1 MFNFN
6 KKQSSTADFLE
17 FLNQRYGTKDSD
29 QDGLSDEVELL
40 IGTDPYNKDTDND
53 GVDDRQE
60 IEQGRNPLGS
70 GKLRDLFVPHAGNN
84 YKPGALQSQRLVFY
98 SLSSLLIKVMVGIF
112 VLTFPMVAWLSPDI
126 LYGQSQKIIDLTNQL
141 RVSVGV
147 NQLSINSALTQSAY
161 EKVQDMLMSQ
171 YFAHIS
177 PDGRSL
183 SDWLK
188 SVAYNYAV
196 AGENLAMGFSQPEEV
211 LAAWQKSPTHYANL
225 IDPDFSEI
233 GVGMVAGAYQK
244 NETVFIAQHFADPS
258 IVTAVQA
265 VEEDMPV
272 VADDNPVETVAMAV
286 SSEQPGTANQTVQK
300 LIQQVLAVNENGS
313 ASSTTDDFPRLITP
327 LSGETL
333 GTGEVQLKIWAPE
346 NGLLKIYDNDQ
357 LLISLYTE
365 EDSDYL
371 NPAIQLAV
379 GEHRLQLKLI
389 TEEQNFVSPVYNLQ
403 IDQSVPNY
411 EPASTKLVAETLDQN
426 KSWAIM
432 ASTVTSDDVAQ
443 VFLKIGD
450 YNLELVKQED
460 DHWEKKA
467 IVYDKSL
474 FDTTVLPALILIDQA
489 GNQAIYDVAWT
500 TVPMPNKL
508 VNKYMFL
515 KANPSSSI
523 QNILDV
529 SSLFYKILL
538 ALAIM
543 ALGLN
548 IFIAIK
554 KQHPKVIASAVGF
567 IALLVVLIIF

>member
-6 KKQSSTADFLE
+6 KKQSSTADFLD
-17 FLNQRYGTKDSD
+17 FLNQKYGTKDSD

-40 IGTDPYNKDTDND
+40 IGTDPYNKDSDDD
-53 GVDDRQE
+53 GVDDRRE

-84 YKPGALQSQRLVFY
+84 YKPEALQPQRLVFY
-98 SLSSLLIKVMVGIF
+98 SLSSLLIKLLVGIF

-126 LYGQSQKIIDLTNQL
+126 LYSQSQKIIELTNNL

-147 NQLSINSALTQSAY
+147 NQLSVSSALTQSAY
-161 EKVQDMLMSQ
+161 EKAQDMLMSQ
-171 YFAHIS
+171 YFAHVG

-188 SVAYNYAV
+188 SADYNYAV

-211 LAAWQKSPTHYANL
+211 LVAWQKSPTHYANL

-244 NETVFIAQHFADPS
+244 NETTFIAQHFADPS
-258 IVTAVQA
+258 IVTTVQA
-265 VEEDMPV
+265 VKETPIAV
-272 VADDNPVETVAMAV
+272 DNSSVQTVDMAV
-286 SSEQPGTANQTVQK
+286 SSEQPGTANQVVQD
-300 LIQQVLAVNENGS
+300 LIQQVLAANEN
-313 ASSTTDDFPRLITP
+313 SSEPVATDDFPRLITP

-333 GTGEVQLKIWAPE
+333 GTGEVELKIWAPE
-346 NGLLKIYDNDQ
+346 NGLLKIYDNEQ
-357 LLISLYTE
+357 LLISLYTA

-371 NPAIQLAV
+371 NPSIKLAV
-379 GEHRLQLKLI
+379 GEHSLQLKLI
-389 TEEQNFVSPVYNLQ
+389 TEAQNFVSPIYDLK
-403 IDQSVPNY
+403 IDQSLPSY
-411 EPASTKLVAETLDQN
+411 EPTATKLVAETLDQD

-432 ASTVTSDDVAQ
+432 ASTVTSNDVAQ

-450 YNLELVKQED
+450 YNLELAKQID
-460 DHWEKKA
+460 NHWEKKT

-474 FDTTVLPALILIDQA
+474 FDTTVLPALVLIDEA
-489 GNQAIYDVAWT
+489 GNQAVYDVAWT

-508 VNKYMFL
+508 VNKYLFL
-515 KANPSSSI
+515 KTYPSVSI

-529 SSLFYKILL
+529 SSLFYKLL
-538 ALAIM
+538 LVLAII

-554 KQHPKVIASAVGF
+554 KQHPKVIVSAVGF